1 MTTNYIL
8 TLTSTDKKSISNKI
22 CKKLLEEK
30 LCACINIIPNI
41 KSHFYWGNEI
51 NRSNEILLII
61 KSKKSS
67 YKKIEETIK
76 KLHNYV
82 LPEIISINIENG
94 FKAYLKWIENAK
106 N

>member
-1 MTTNYIL
+1 M
-8 TLTSTDKKSISNKI
+8 
-22 CKKLLEEK
+22 
-30 LCACINIIPNI
+30 
-41 KSHFYWGNEI
+41 
-51 NRSNEILLII
+51 LLII
-61 KSKKSS
+61 KSNKELCKR
-67 YKKIEETIK
+67 IEENIK